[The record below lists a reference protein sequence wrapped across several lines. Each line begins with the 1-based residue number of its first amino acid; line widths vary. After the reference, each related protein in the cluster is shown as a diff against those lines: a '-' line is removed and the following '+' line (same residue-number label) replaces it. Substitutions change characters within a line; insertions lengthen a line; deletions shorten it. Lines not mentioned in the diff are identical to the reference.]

1 MNQQELTQ
9 ALESLRQEV
18 HRLTADLRA
27 LQHPQGRV
35 FVATRDSNAGAFT
48 EQIPLADASDL
59 QDLDSST
66 ARSALDAD
74 TGLTLINL
82 PPGVVPVLQYINGDN
97 NAYVVLSVLCN
108 IPVIVSLA
116 AGSNGNQTTAATWT
130 YDVTDVASNPIAS
143 ALAPSWQRAKGKKV
157 AATHGFG
164 YYDPTGTFVLESVD
178 EVDDTGH
185 C

>member
-1 MNQQELTQ
+1 MNVAELTQ

-35 FVATRDSNAGAFT
+35 FVATRDSVAGAFT
-48 EQIPLADASDL
+48 EQIPLDDASDL
-59 QDLDSST
+59 QDLDSAT
-66 ARSALDAD
+66 ARSAVDAD

-82 PPGVVPVLQYINGDN
+82 PPGAVPVLQYINGDN

-108 IPVIVSLA
+108 IPVLVSQVG
-116 AGSNGNQTTAATWT
+116 GSNGTTSTAATWT
-130 YDVTDVASNPIAS
+130 YDVTDVASNAIDT
-143 ALAPSWQRAKGKKV
+143 ALAPSWQRAKGKKI

-164 YYDPTGTFVLESVD
+164 YYDPSGTFVLESVD
-178 EVDDTGH
+178 EVDDTGT